1 MDFGLLPS
9 NFFHLYLDVAE
20 KSFFPSKG
28 KELNNK
34 MKCKNDNYI
43 RKIKV
48 RGEQNQKSAIS
59 VLGRTFEA

>member
-1 MDFGLLPS
+1 MDFGLLLS

-28 KELNNK
+28 KKLNNK
-34 MKCKNDNYI
+34 TKSKNYNYI

-48 RGEQNQKSAIS
+48 MGEQKQKTAIS